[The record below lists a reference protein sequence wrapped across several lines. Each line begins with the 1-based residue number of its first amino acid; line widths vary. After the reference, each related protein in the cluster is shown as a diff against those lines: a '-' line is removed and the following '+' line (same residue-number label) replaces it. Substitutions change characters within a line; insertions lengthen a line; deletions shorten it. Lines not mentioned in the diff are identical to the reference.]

1 MKKVILIITVA
12 VIAVGLASCKKF
24 LDREPL
30 SYLPDNNTNDSVPL
44 KTAADAENAISAVYS
59 AMKNSQSELY
69 MLDYYVNGDAQ
80 SDNSYAGADNPANFQ
95 IDEYKIDATNSNV
108 SRDWAY
114 YYGLIS
120 RTNNVIQNV
129 PKITDASLNAT
140 RKDEIIGEA
149 SFVRAFAYFDMVRL
163 WGDVPLVT
171 KEVPFISADNIA
183 DVYPILYPSRTPKA
197 QVYTQI
203 IADLESSIAK
213 SPSAYGPTKFRG
225 TKGAAHAL
233 LAKVYATI
241 EPHDWAKVNQH
252 CDAVLAGGYS
262 LLANYDWLWDGA
274 HENSAESIFEL
285 DCTDWNTG
293 GEWGVFM
300 FAGTDWKKFNTP
312 TNDLVNAF
320 TAEGDSIRKHA
331 SIVFSDVSGAW
342 TDRYWPAS
350 NYPFVN
356 KLRDFS
362 GAQNQIFLRLADII
376 LLKAEA
382 LIELNDLTGA
392 KNLINQIRTRVS
404 LPNTPA
410 NTQAELRL
418 AVEKERRL
426 ELAFEGVRWY
436 DLVRTGRAIPVMNA
450 LKDGSG
456 VSLGYNVTTNKLLWP
471 IPQGERDKNNNLTQ
485 NPGY

>member
-1 MKKVILIITVA
+1 
-12 VIAVGLASCKKF
+12 
-24 LDREPL
+24 
-30 SYLPDNNTNDSVPL
+30 
-44 KTAADAENAISAVYS
+44 
-59 AMKNSQSELY
+59 
-69 MLDYYVNGDAQ
+69 
-80 SDNSYAGADNPANFQ
+80 
-95 IDEYKIDATNSNV
+95 
-108 SRDWAY
+108 
-114 YYGLIS
+114 
-120 RTNNVIQNV
+120 
-129 PKITDASLNAT
+129 
-140 RKDEIIGEA
+140 
-149 SFVRAFAYFDMVRL
+149 
-163 WGDVPLVT
+163 
-171 KEVPFISADNIA
+171 
-183 DVYPILYPSRTPKA
+183 
-197 QVYTQI
+197 
-203 IADLESSIAK
+203 
-213 SPSAYGPTKFRG
+213 
-225 TKGAAHAL
+225 
-233 LAKVYATI
+233 VYATI
-241 EPHDWAKVNQH
+241 EPHDWAKVNQQ

-262 LLANYDWLWDGA
+262 LLTNYDWLWDNA
-274 HENSAESIFEL
+274 HENSAEAIFEM

-312 TNDLVNAF
+312 TNDLVNVF
-320 TAEGDSIRKHA
+320 TAEGDSIRKHS
-331 SIVFSDVSGAW
+331 SIVFADVTGAW

-350 NYPFVN
+350 NYPFAN

-450 LKDGSG
+450 LKDGAG

>member
-1 MKKVILIITVA
+1 MKKVFVIITA
-12 VIAVGLASCKKF
+12 VIIAGGLFSCKKF

-30 SYLPDNNTNDSVPL
+30 SYLPDNSTNDTVPL
-44 KTAADAENAISAVYS
+44 KTASDAENAISAVYS

-129 PKITDASLNAT
+129 PKITDAALTGT
-140 RKDEIIGEA
+140 RKDEIMGEA

-163 WGDVPLVT
+163 WGDIPLVT
-171 KEVPFISADNIA
+171 KEVPFIASDNI
-183 DVYPILYPSRTPKA
+183 DEVYPILYPSRTPKA
-197 QVYTQI
+197 DVYAQI
-203 IADLESSIAK
+203 IADLETSIAK

-252 CDAVLAGGYS
+252 CDAVLAAGYS
-262 LLANYDWLWDGA
+262 LLPNYDWLWDNA
-274 HENSAESIFEL
+274 HENSAEAIFEM
-285 DCTDWNTG
+285 DCTDWSTG

-312 TNDLVNAF
+312 TNDLVNTF
-320 TAEGDSIRKHA
+320 IAEGDSIRKHS
-331 SIVFSDVSGAW
+331 SIVFADVTGAW

-350 NYPFVN
+350 NYPFIN

-362 GAQNQIFLRLADII
+362 GGQNQIFIRLADII

-392 KNLINQIRTRVS
+392 KNLINQVRSRVS

-456 VSLGYNVTTNKLLWP
+456 ASLGYNLTQNKLIWP
-471 IPQGERDKNNNLTQ
+471 IPQGERDKNTNLTQ